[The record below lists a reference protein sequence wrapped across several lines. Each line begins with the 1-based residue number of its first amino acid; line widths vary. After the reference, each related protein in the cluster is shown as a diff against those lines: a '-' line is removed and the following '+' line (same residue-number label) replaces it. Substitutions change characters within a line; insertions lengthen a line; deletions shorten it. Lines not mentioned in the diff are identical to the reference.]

1 MAGTTI
7 EALKAKHNH
16 GTNVRK
22 GLNVIIFMAP
32 ASAKLPDKITDTNGQ
47 VSELPAEYLPVGMMT
62 TDGVTF
68 SADVSKEEVE
78 ALGYVEPVRTD
89 VVKAPKTIKFGVLET
104 LRKNLQELVY
114 GVDLSST
121 TAAAS
126 GEIIFD
132 EAPMPQF
139 SEFRLVAIMA
149 DGPADNEWLL
159 GRGFPRVKLASVPE
173 EVWSSSDPVKFDLEL
188 DVFTDTA
195 LGTPCRHYIGGTGA
209 LTHLDAIG
217 FTKSA

>member
-1 MAGTTI
+1 M
-7 EALKAKHNH
+7 
-16 GTNVRK
+16 
-22 GLNVIIFMAP
+22 
-32 ASAKLPDKITDTNGQ
+32 
-47 VSELPAEYLPVGMMT
+47 
-62 TDGVTF
+62 
-68 SADVSKEEVE
+68 
-78 ALGYVEPVRTD
+78 
-89 VVKAPKTIKFGVLET
+89 LET

-126 GEIIFD
+126 GEIVFD

-139 SEFRLVAIMA
+139 SEFRLVAVMA

-188 DVFTDTA
+188 DVFTDAATTSAA
-195 LGTPCRHYIGGTGA
+195 LA
-209 LTHLDAIG
+209 L
-217 FTKSA
+217 

>member
-1 MAGTTI
+1 
-7 EALKAKHNH
+7 
-16 GTNVRK
+16 
-22 GLNVIIFMAP
+22 
-32 ASAKLPDKITDTNGQ
+32 
-47 VSELPAEYLPVGMMT
+47 
-62 TDGVTF
+62 
-68 SADVSKEEVE
+68 
-78 ALGYVEPVRTD
+78 
-89 VVKAPKTIKFGVLET
+89 
-104 LRKNLQELVY
+104 
-114 GVDLSST
+114 
-121 TAAAS
+121 
-126 GEIIFD
+126 
-132 EAPMPQF
+132 MPQF
-139 SEFRLVAIMA
+139 SEFRLVAVMA